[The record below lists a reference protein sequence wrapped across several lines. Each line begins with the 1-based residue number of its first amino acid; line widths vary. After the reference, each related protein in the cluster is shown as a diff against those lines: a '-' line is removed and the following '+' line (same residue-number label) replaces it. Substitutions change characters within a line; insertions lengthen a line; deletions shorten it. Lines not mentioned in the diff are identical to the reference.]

1 MAFILTFLGKGG
13 SGRST
18 LAIATAQKFA
28 RQGKAV
34 LLATQDAGPVVGTQL
49 GQSLTATPQSV
60 ETNLWAM
67 QLRSATLLEQSWDA
81 VKALEA
87 QYLRTPFFKEVYGQE
102 LGVLPGM
109 DEALALDALRRY
121 DASGDY
127 DVIVYDGAGDQTT
140 LRMFGLPEIL
150 DWYLRRFRQVFEA
163 SDLGKA
169 LSPFIQPIANAVLA
183 GDWAGRLEQ
192 PSQQAADLLG
202 QGRTAINDPTR
213 VLACLVTTPEAAAV
227 ATARHLWGGAQQIG
241 LAVGAVLVNQTTAG
255 TLEPEVFAPLSNHA
269 IPALA
274 TQDWAA
280 LIDALPD
287 FNQLAQSAPRPIVID
302 VPARRVSLFL
312 PSFDKT
318 QVTLTQY
325 GPEVTVEAGDQ
336 RRNLLLPEEL
346 RGRPVQ
352 GAKFQDRS
360 LVISF

>member
-28 RQGKAV
+28 QQGQAV
-34 LLATQDAGPVVGTQL
+34 LLATQDAGPAVGSQL
-49 GQSLTATPQSV
+49 GQSLTATPQLV
-60 ETNLWAM
+60 QANLWAM

-81 VKALEA
+81 VKAVEA
-87 QYLRTPFFKEVYGQE
+87 QYLRTPFFKAVYGQE

-109 DEALALDALRRY
+109 DEALALDALRRF

-127 DVIVYDGAGDQTT
+127 DVIIYDGAGDQTT

-183 GDWAGRLEQ
+183 ANWSGQLEQ
-192 PSQQAADLLG
+192 PSQQAADLLQ

-227 ATARHLWGGAQQIG
+227 ATARYLWGGAQQIG
-241 LAVGAVLVNQTTAG
+241 LTVGTVLVNQTTAG
-255 TLEPEVFAPLSNHA
+255 SLAPEAFAPLSNHT
-269 IPALA
+269 IPALGA
-274 TQDWAA
+274 NDWSA
-280 LIDALPD
+280 LIEALPD
-287 FNQLAQSAPRPIVID
+287 FQHLAQSAPRPMVVDI
-302 VPARRVSLFL
+302 PAKRVSLFL

-352 GAKFQDRS
+352 AAKFQDRF